1 MPDQKSSLG
10 QPKLDRWVLGVS
22 GVFFILFIMASLI
35 NIDLVSSILS
45 SSLNWVT
52 STLGSVF
59 AVIVFLNVLVCIYL
73 IFSKLGSIRLG
84 KLEKPEMST
93 FSWISILF
101 CSAIAAGAVFYGP
114 GEPLTFFSS
123 VPPLY
128 SDTVQNNTQEAAVV
142 ALQYSYLH
150 WGFSAWCIYGIFVI
164 ATMVAVYHKG
174 LPFKPSSAF
183 YFLIGEKRVKGFW
196 GKAIDIFS
204 TIAVVG
210 GVMASVGLLVIQL
223 GYMLEEVYGIP
234 DNSATKFIIL
244 FVIVATFTISCITGV
259 FKGITKLSRWNVYLA
274 IVLAAAIFLLGP
286 SQFILD
292 IMISSFGGYLQDF
305 VKMSLYT
312 DPVEKSGWLS
322 WWSSFY
328 WAWWIGWGPAIGL
341 FFARVSRGRT
351 IREILIAGLSISGVS
366 LIFWFAILGGTG
378 IWFDIKSGGEI
389 TKVLATNGME
399 SALLSLLN
407 YLPLSNVF
415 IIAFLIA
422 IVLFLVTTADSVALS
437 ASIVVTGSDEPS
449 RWIRLFWGLVIGG
462 IAAILLHIGGLS
474 TLQTGAIITAPPI
487 ALMLLLLIVSIPRQL
502 KQMVDEECKT
512 GDEAERYE
520 VVKAKESLTVDPL
533 IAPVRRDN
541 LHM

>member
-1 MPDQKSSLG
+1 MPDQKNSLG
-10 QPKLDRWVLGVS
+10 QPKLDKWVLGVS
-22 GVFFILFIMASLI
+22 GVFFILFIMASLL

-59 AVIVFLNVLVCIYL
+59 AIIVFMNVLVCIYL
-73 IFSKLGSIRLG
+73 IFSRLGSIRLG

-93 FSWISILF
+93 FSWVSILF

-128 SDTVQNNTQEAAVV
+128 SDTVENNTQEAAVV

-183 YFLIGEKRVKGFW
+183 YFLIGEKRVRGFW
-196 GKAIDIFS
+196 GKAIDVFS

-210 GVMASVGLLVIQL
+210 GVMASVGLLVMQL
-223 GYMLEEVYGIP
+223 GYMLEAVYGIP
-234 DNSATKFIIL
+234 NNSVTKFFIL
-244 FVIVATFTISCITGV
+244 LVIVATFTVSCITGV

-274 IVLAAAIFLLGP
+274 IILAGAIFILGP
-286 SQFILD
+286 SRFILD
-292 IMISSFGGYLQDF
+292 LMISSFGGYLQDF
-305 VKMSLYT
+305 VKMSLFT

-351 IREILIAGLSISGVS
+351 IREILIAGLSISGIS
-366 LIFWFAILGGTG
+366 LMFWFSILGGTG
-378 IWFDIKSGGEI
+378 IWFDIQSGGAI
-389 TKVLATNGME
+389 TKVLKSDGME

-407 YLPLSNVF
+407 YLPLSQLF
-415 IIAFLIA
+415 IFGFLVA

-437 ASIVVTGSDEPS
+437 ASIVVTGTDEPN
-449 RWIRLFWGLVIGG
+449 RWVRLFWGLVIGG

-487 ALMLLLLIVSIPRQL
+487 AIMLLFLILSVPKQL
-502 KQMVDEECKT
+502 KQMYYDDEFKT
-512 GDEAERYE
+512 SEAVTIE
-520 VVKAKESLTVDPL
+520 PH
-533 IAPVRRDN
+533 PVHTKDN
-541 LHM
+541 LQL